1 MNIRV
6 RFAPSPTGY
15 LHVGGTRTALFNWL
29 YARHEGGKFL
39 LRIEDTDKARS
50 TDEHRQVILDGLSW
64 LGLDWDEELVFQG
77 ARVKRHQEIADRLL
91 TEGKAYLDEGAIR
104 FRVPPGEIAWED
116 AVHGRISFQGADIKD
131 FIILRSDR
139 TPIYNLAVVVD
150 DLDMRITHVL
160 RGDDHI
166 SNTPKQI
173 ALYQALDAPLPV
185 FGHVPMINGPDGKK
199 LSKRHGATAVGDYQH
214 MGILPAAMRNFLALL
229 GWSPGGDRE
238 IMTLDEMIQL
248 FSFAGIQQKAAIFDM
263 TKLEWMNG
271 QYLSMTPAEQLLPLV
286 APQLETLG
294 VNGNKEAV
302 LKAIAAVKTR
312 SRTTLDVARQVA
324 ARLLPPRRAAPR
336 PALGVPLGLLPRP
349 QVAHV
354 LLEEPQRLST
364 PGRLHQVVPHLVQLA
379 CPHLLAVVPLRQADR
394 QQRERRRGNLDPRH
408 VDELRADPEHLA
420 GHVRGPDGA
429 LPRALILIDQH
440 VERVDHGAQPPH
452 HRGVPIL
459 LGLVQHV
466 GDVGRQRGARQHP
479 QPTVAHLGQVHDV
492 GSDGDGARGERRV
505 GPADRGPGGPHGV
518 GRRRARHRPSQPAAR
533 PPAPAAAAER
543 RQLGRLRP
551 GGRNDRDQALR
562 PVDPA
567 RPAERH

>member
-1 MNIRV
+1 MNTRV

-15 LHVGGTRTALFNWL
+15 LHVGGARTALFNWL

-50 TDEHRQVILDGLSW
+50 TDEHTQVILDGLTW

-91 TEGKAYLDEGAIR
+91 AEGKAYMEEGAIR
-104 FRVPPGEIAWED
+104 FRVPTGEIAWED

-150 DLDMRITHVL
+150 DLDMGITHVL

-214 MGILPAAMRNFLALL
+214 LGILPAALRNFLALL
-229 GWSPGGDRE
+229 GWSPGGDKE
-238 IMTLDEMIQL
+238 IMTLDEMIRL
-248 FSFAGIQQKAAIFDM
+248 FTLEGILKKPAVFDM

-271 QYLSMTPAEQLLPLV
+271 QYLSMASADELYPLV
-286 APQLETLG
+286 APRLEALG
-294 VNGNKEAV
+294 ANGNRDAV

-324 ARLLPPRRAAPR
+324 VR
-336 PALGVPLGLLPRP
+336 
-349 QVAHV
+349 
-354 LLEEPQRLST
+354 
-364 PGRLHQVVPHLVQLA
+364 
-379 CPHLLAVVPLRQADR
+379 
-394 QQRERRRGNLDPRH
+394 LDPRS
-408 VDELRADPEHLA
+408 VTLDDK
-420 GHVRGPDGA
+420 
-429 LPRALILIDQH
+429 
-440 VERVDHGAQPPH
+440 AQKE
-452 HRGVPIL
+452 I
-459 LGLVQHV
+459 
-466 GDVGRQRGARQHP
+466 AK
-479 QPTVAHLGQVHDV
+479 
-492 GSDGDGARGERRV
+492 
-505 GPADRGPGGPHGV
+505 
-518 GRRRARHRPSQPAAR
+518 
-533 PPAPAAAAER
+533 
-543 RQLGRLRP
+543 
-551 GGRNDRDQALR
+551 
-562 PVDPA
+562 DPA
-567 RPAERH
+567 GYKASLEASV

>member
-1 MNIRV
+1 MTVRV

-15 LHVGGTRTALFNWL
+15 LHVGGARTALFNWL
-29 YARHEGGKFL
+29 YARHEGGQFL

-50 TDEHRQVILDGLSW
+50 TDEHTQVILDGLSW

-77 ARVKRHQEIADRLL
+77 ARMKRHQEIADRLL
-91 TEGKAYLDEGAIR
+91 AEGKAYMDEGAIR

-131 FIILRSDR
+131 FIILRTDR

-173 ALYQALDAPLPV
+173 ALYQALGAPLPV

-248 FSFAGIQQKAAIFDM
+248 FSFEGIQKKSAIFDM

-271 QYLSMTPAEQLLPLV
+271 QYLSAASADELYPLV
-286 APQLETLG
+286 SPQLEQLG
-294 VNGNKEAV
+294 LNGNKDAV

-324 ARLLPPRRAAPR
+324 VRLDPKFVELDEKAKREIAKDPAGYRAALEASIP
-336 PALGVPLGLLPRP
+336 
-349 QVAHV
+349 V
-354 LLEEPQRLST
+354 LQLADWTPEQLEQRL
-364 PGRLHQVVPHLVQLA
+364 
-379 CPHLLAVVPLRQADR
+379 
-394 QQRERRRGNLDPRH
+394 
-408 VDELRADPEHLA
+408 
-420 GHVRGPDGA
+420 
-429 LPRALILIDQH
+429 RAL
-440 VERVDHGAQPPH
+440 
-452 HRGVPIL
+452 
-459 LGLVQHV
+459 
-466 GDVGRQRGARQHP
+466 
-479 QPTVAHLGQVHDV
+479 
-492 GSDGDGARGERRV
+492 
-505 GPADRGPGGPHGV
+505 
-518 GRRRARHRPSQPAAR
+518 
-533 PPAPAAAAER
+533 AAER
-543 RQLGRLRP
+543 DVAAGKIFQPIRIALTGGTVSEPVNELLFVVGKDEALKRLQDAAAGSNP
-551 GGRNDRDQALR
+551 G
-562 PVDPA
+562 
-567 RPAERH
+567 